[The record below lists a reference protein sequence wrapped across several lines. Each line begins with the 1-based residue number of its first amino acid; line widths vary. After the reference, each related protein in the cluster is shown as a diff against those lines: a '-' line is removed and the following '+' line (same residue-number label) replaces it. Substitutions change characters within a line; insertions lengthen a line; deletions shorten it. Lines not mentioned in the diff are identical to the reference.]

1 VGVPPP
7 PIVLV
12 SVTECRRVQEAVAA
26 LARDRPL
33 VAHSVPT
40 LRRARRLLPSRTVAL
55 LALDARIARAE
66 AAWIRTIR
74 DDGFDEPIVWVQA
87 GREELERLSASG
99 ADDVIEASVR
109 GAALVRRLEAVL
121 RCRELPAPIGAIA
134 LDSRSRRARVGDRS
148 IALTPREHALLL
160 LLLTRGGGVATKD
173 EIGAAVLA
181 DDGTCENAYFHVHN
195 LKRKLGAAAA
205 QLRAVR
211 GEGYRLAA
219 E

>member
-1 VGVPPP
+1 MPPT
-7 PIVLV
+7 PIALV
-12 SVTECRRVQEAVAA
+12 SVTECRRLHKAMAA
-26 LARDRPL
+26 LARGRPF
-33 VAHSVPT
+33 VAHGVPT
-40 LRRARRLLPSRTVAL
+40 LRRARRLLPSKTVAL
-55 LALDARIARAE
+55 LALDARVARAE
-66 AAWIRTIR
+66 AAWIRTLR
-74 DDGFDEPIVWVQA
+74 DDGFVEPIVWVQA
-87 GREELERLSASG
+87 GLDELERLRASG

-109 GAALVRRLEAVL
+109 GATLVRRLEGML
-121 RCRELPAPIGAIA
+121 RYRELPPPIGAIA
-134 LDSRSRRARVGDRS
+134 IDGRSRGARVGDRT

-160 LLLTRGGGVATKD
+160 LLLTRAGGVATKD
-173 EIGAAVLA
+173 EIGAAVLG